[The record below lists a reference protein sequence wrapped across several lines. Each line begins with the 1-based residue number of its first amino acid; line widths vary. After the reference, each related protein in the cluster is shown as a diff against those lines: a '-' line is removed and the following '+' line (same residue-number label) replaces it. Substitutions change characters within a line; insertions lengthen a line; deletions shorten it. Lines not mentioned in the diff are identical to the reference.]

1 MLKLKEKVYYKV
13 ENESQRTSLAAKR
26 NYYIPLTYKVRN
38 DNLVSDHKKT
48 NYPAIRRF
56 ISF

>member
-1 MLKLKEKVYYKV
+1 MSLNVP
-13 ENESQRTSLAAKR
+13 TSLAAKR
-26 NYYIPLTYKVRN
+26 NYYIPPTYEVGN

>member
-1 MLKLKEKVYYKV
+1 MSLNVP
-13 ENESQRTSLAAKR
+13 TSLAAKR
-26 NYYIPLTYKVRN
+26 NYYIPPTYKVGN